1 MPILYDWSNASRR
14 IVVTAIERLETVDIQ
29 EAIERQRRE
38 STTSCGVLYD
48 LRGVPGAPPVD
59 QLVRLRAEA
68 INDPRDAR
76 DPWGPAAIVTLD
88 TNTYNIACHHVM
100 LTKAGGRI
108 EVFLD
113 REEAEMWL
121 AQAT

>member
-1 MPILYDWSNASRR
+1 MILYDCSDGIRR
-14 IVVTAIERLETVDIQ
+14 IVVTVIERLEIEHIQ
-29 EAIERQRRE
+29 GGLERQRRE
-38 STTSCGVLYD
+38 STTSYGVLYD
-48 LRGVPGAPPVD
+48 LRGVSGIAPVD

-68 INDPRDAR
+68 INDAG

-100 LTKAGGRI
+100 LTQAGGRI

>member
-1 MPILYDWSNASRR
+1 MTLYDCSEGSRR
-14 IVVTAIERLETVDIQ
+14 IVITVIERLQLEY
-29 EAIERQRRE
+29 IEGALGRQRRE
-38 STTSCGVLYD
+38 STTSYGVLYD
-48 LRGVPGAPPVD
+48 LRGVSGVPPVD

-68 INDPRDAR
+68 INGTRG
-76 DPWGPAAIVTLD
+76 PWGPAAIVTLD

-100 LTKAGGRI
+100 LTQAGGRI

-121 AQAT
+121 ALAT

>member
-1 MPILYDWSNASRR
+1 MPILYDCSDTNRR
-14 IVVTAIERLETVDIQ
+14 IVVTVIERLQIEHVQ
-29 EAIERQRRE
+29 GVIERQRRE
-38 STTSCGVLYD
+38 GTTSYGVLYD
-48 LRGVPGAPPVD
+48 LRGVSGVPPVD
-59 QLVRLRAEA
+59 QLVRVRAEA
-68 INDPRDAR
+68 INGAR

-100 LTKAGGRI
+100 LTQAGGRI

-121 AQAT
+121 AVAT